1 MVMVMAMRQVHAVV
15 VVESSGG
22 VTLTARTGRQ
32 LRVVL
37 RRWTSGGDECGESC
51 GGRGCAGDP
60 RGLPTIGGT
69 SPAPG
74 WLVSSL
80 DMETSHEEVRNNW
93 AWKVQSQ

>member
-15 VVESSGG
+15 VAESSGG

-32 LRVVL
+32 LLVVL
-37 RRWTSGGDECGESC
+37 RRWMSGGDGCGENC
-51 GGRGCAGDP
+51 GGRGCASNP
-60 RGLPTIGGT
+60 RGPPTIGGT

-80 DMETSHEEVRNNW
+80 DMKTSHERVCNNW
-93 AWKVQSQ
+93 A